1 MQYEQSKI
9 NKSLN
14 QIHKE
19 VESKEKKKGKEL
31 NGHIFN
37 WKILFPY
44 LKDQQ

>member
-1 MQYEQSKI
+1 MQYDQSKI
-9 NKSLN
+9 NKGLN

-31 NGHIFN
+31 NELIFN

-44 LKDQQ
+44 RRDQQ